1 MILSTLF
8 FHANGNI
15 LDLYPD
21 NSTGKSIIKE
31 IITQT
36 KYSQNILFIKRTSE
50 CQICYGFAFSPAGN
64 ESIGFY
70 VCTNGFIPDVQ
81 RIFQTFTNAIKQFS
95 KAKENTAASIQQN
108 RQTVDTILNHLAQKF
123 NTLPYASAST
133 LGTPDYGYDTKKILY
148 VNHLIKS
155 GELLQQVKS
164 GKYVVIIGSHI
175 DYHPVVDIADRQPLY
190 GTQKNDNPK
199 PIDVTE
205 ANGKN
210 INCTAYIFQNANGSY
225 WQHPLDYTKNIFNK
239 AATISQRDCSLIIKR
254 DQNMAYYIYLY
265 DKNNTNNYKG
275 LCVAVNGIMFQEITQ
290 IFQSFKRA
298 SEVLSAKVSPSKILK
313 QLIQEFSNFK
323 YTKLPVLKYSIEQD
337 HINKFNYTDIIS
349 NKNKLSL
356 HNNGY
361 TLIIPE
367 AKPLPQSTATSQD
380 EKDKTEKPQKKDDGA
395 GCYGCLCSLWLSFW
409 IFIIADGIFN
419 DGEKFANY
427 FFEWIASSFE
437 EIIKL
442 FT

>member
-1 MILSTLF
+1 MILSTHF

-21 NSTGKSIIKE
+21 NSTGKSIIKK

-50 CQICYGFAFSPAGN
+50 CQICYGFVFYLTGN

-70 VCTNGFIPDVQ
+70 INTNEFIFNIKS
-81 RIFQTFTNAIKQFS
+81 IFRTFTNAIKQFS
-95 KAKENTAASIQQN
+95 KAKENTATSIQQN
-108 RQTVDTILNHLAQKF
+108 RQTVDTILNHLTQKF

-148 VNHLIKS
+148 VNHLIKND
-155 GELLQQVKS
+155 ELSQSVES
-164 GKYVVIIGSHI
+164 GKYVVIIGSYI
-175 DYHPVVDIADRQPLY
+175 DYHPVDITSKQPLF
-190 GTQKNDNPK
+190 GTQKIDNPNPLNGTE
-199 PIDVTE
+199 PI
-205 ANGKN
+205 GKN
-210 INCTAYIFQNANGSY
+210 TNCTAYIFLNVNGSY
-225 WQHPLDYTKNIFNK
+225 WQYPLDYTKNIFDK

-254 DQNMAYYIYLY
+254 DRNMAYYIYLY
-265 DKNNTNNYKG
+265 DKNGTDNYKG
-275 LCVAVNGIMFQEITQ
+275 FCIAVNGIMYQEPTQ
-290 IFQSFKRA
+290 IFKSFKKA

-313 QLIQEFSNFK
+313 QLILEFSNFK
-323 YTKLPVLKYSIEQD
+323 YTKLPAIKYSIEND

-361 TLIIPE
+361 TIIAPE
-367 AKPLPQSTATSQD
+367 KKPSQQSTATTQD
-380 EKDKTEKPQKKDDGA
+380 ENDKAENPTKKDNG
-395 GCYGCLCSLWLSFW
+395 GCSVWIIIGCELCCF
-409 IFIIADGIFN
+409 FILNVDPFK
-419 DGEKFANY
+419 EWFKKF
-427 FFEWIASSFE
+427 IE
-437 EIIKL
+437 ELIKL

>member
-1 MILSTLF
+1 MILSTHF

-21 NSTGKSIIKE
+21 NSTGKSIIKK

-50 CQICYGFAFSPAGN
+50 CQICYGFVFYLTGN

-70 VCTNGFIPDVQ
+70 INTNEFIFNIKS
-81 RIFQTFTNAIKQFS
+81 IFRTFTNAIKQFS
-95 KAKENTAASIQQN
+95 KAKENTATSIQQN
-108 RQTVDTILNHLAQKF
+108 RQTVDTILNHLTQKF

-133 LGTPDYGYDTKKILY
+133 LGTPDLGYDTKEKIY
-148 VNHLIKS
+148 ANHLIKS

-164 GKYVVIIGSHI
+164 GKYVVIIGSYI
-175 DYHPVVDIADRQPLY
+175 DYHPVDITSKHPLC
-190 GTQKNDNPK
+190 GTQKIDNHSPLNGTE
-199 PIDVTE
+199 PI
-205 ANGKN
+205 GKN
-210 INCTAYIFQNANGSY
+210 INCTAYIFLNVNGSY
-225 WQHPLDYTKNIFNK
+225 WQYPLDYTKNIFHK

-254 DQNMAYYIYLY
+254 DRNMAYYVYMY
-265 DKNNTNNYKG
+265 DRNDTNNYKG

-290 IFQSFKRA
+290 IFQSFKKA

-323 YTKLPVLKYSIEQD
+323 YTKLPVLKYSIEND

-380 EKDKTEKPQKKDDGA
+380 EKDKTEKPQKKDDGD
-395 GCYGCLCSLWLSFW
+395 GCSGCLGLLWFSFW

>member
-1 MILSTLF
+1 MILSTHF

-21 NSTGKSIIKE
+21 NSTGKSIIKK

-50 CQICYGFAFSPAGN
+50 CQICYGFVFYLTGN

-70 VCTNGFIPDVQ
+70 INTNEFIFNIKS
-81 RIFQTFTNAIKQFS
+81 IFRTFTNAIKQFS
-95 KAKENTAASIQQN
+95 KAKENTATSIQQN
-108 RQTVDTILNHLAQKF
+108 RQTVDTILNHLTQKF

-148 VNHLIKS
+148 VNHLIKND
-155 GELLQQVKS
+155 ELSQSVES
-164 GKYVVIIGSHI
+164 GKYVVIIGSYI
-175 DYHPVVDIADRQPLY
+175 DYHPVDITSKQPLC
-190 GTQKNDNPK
+190 GTQKIDNPNPLNGTK
-199 PIDVTE
+199 PI
-205 ANGKN
+205 GKN

-225 WQHPLDYTKNIFNK
+225 WQHPLDYTKNIFHK

-313 QLIQEFSNFK
+313 QLILEFSNFK
-323 YTKLPVLKYSIEQD
+323 YTKLPVLKYSIENE

-380 EKDKTEKPQKKDDGA
+380 EKDKTEKPQKKDDGD
-395 GCYGCLCSLWLSFW
+395 GCSGCLGLLWLSFW

-419 DGEKFANY
+419 DGELFANY

>member
-1 MILSTLF
+1 M
-8 FHANGNI
+8 
-15 LDLYPD
+15 DLYPD
-21 NSTGKSIIKE
+21 NSTGKSIIKK

-50 CQICYGFAFSPAGN
+50 CQICYGFVFYLTGN

-70 VCTNGFIPDVQ
+70 INTNEFIFNIKS
-81 RIFQTFTNAIKQFS
+81 IFRTFTNAIKQFS
-95 KAKENTAASIQQN
+95 KAKENTATSIQQN
-108 RQTVDTILNHLAQKF
+108 RQTVDTILNHLTQKF

-133 LGTPDYGYDTKKILY
+133 LGTPDLGYDTKEKIY
-148 VNHLIKS
+148 ANHLIKS

-164 GKYVVIIGSHI
+164 GKYVVIIGSYI
-175 DYHPVVDIADRQPLY
+175 DYHPVDITSKHPLC
-190 GTQKNDNPK
+190 GTQKIDNHSPLNGTE
-199 PIDVTE
+199 PI
-205 ANGKN
+205 GKN
-210 INCTAYIFQNANGSY
+210 INCTAYIFLNVNGSY
-225 WQHPLDYTKNIFNK
+225 WQYPLDYTKNIFHK

-254 DQNMAYYIYLY
+254 DRNMAYYVYMY
-265 DKNNTNNYKG
+265 DRNDTNNYKG
-275 LCVAVNGIMFQEITQ
+275 LCVAVNGIIFQEITQ
-290 IFQSFKRA
+290 IFQSFKKA

-323 YTKLPVLKYSIEQD
+323 YTKLPVLKYSIEND

-380 EKDKTEKPQKKDDGA
+380 EKDKTEKPQKKDDGD
-395 GCYGCLCSLWLSFW
+395 GCSGCLGLLWFSFW

>member
-1 MILSTLF
+1 M
-8 FHANGNI
+8 
-15 LDLYPD
+15 DLYPD
-21 NSTGKSIIKE
+21 NSTGKSIIKK

-50 CQICYGFAFSPAGN
+50 CQICYGFVFYLTGN

-70 VCTNGFIPDVQ
+70 INTNEFIFNIKS
-81 RIFQTFTNAIKQFS
+81 IFRTFTNAIKQFS
-95 KAKENTAASIQQN
+95 KAKENTATSIQQN
-108 RQTVDTILNHLAQKF
+108 RQTVDTILNHLTQKF

-133 LGTPDYGYDTKKILY
+133 LGTPDLGYDTKEKIY
-148 VNHLIKS
+148 ANHLIKS

-164 GKYVVIIGSHI
+164 GKYVVIIGSYI
-175 DYHPVVDIADRQPLY
+175 DYHPVDITSKHPLC
-190 GTQKNDNPK
+190 GTQKIDNHSPLNGTE
-199 PIDVTE
+199 PI
-205 ANGKN
+205 GKN
-210 INCTAYIFQNANGSY
+210 INCTAYIFLNVNGSY
-225 WQHPLDYTKNIFNK
+225 WQYPLDYTKNIFHK

-254 DQNMAYYIYLY
+254 DRNMAYYVYMY
-265 DKNNTNNYKG
+265 DRNDTNNYKG

-290 IFQSFKRA
+290 IFQSFKKA

-323 YTKLPVLKYSIEQD
+323 YTKLPVLKYSIEND

-380 EKDKTEKPQKKDDGA
+380 EKDKTEKPQKKDDGD
-395 GCYGCLCSLWLSFW
+395 GCSGCLGLLWFSFW

>member
-1 MILSTLF
+1 MILSTHF

-21 NSTGKSIIKE
+21 NSTGKSIIKK

-50 CQICYGFAFSPAGN
+50 CQICYGFVFYLTGN

-70 VCTNGFIPDVQ
+70 INTNEFIFNIKS
-81 RIFQTFTNAIKQFS
+81 IFRTFTNAIKQFS
-95 KAKENTAASIQQN
+95 KAKENTATSIQQN
-108 RQTVDTILNHLAQKF
+108 RQTVDTILNHLTQKF

-133 LGTPDYGYDTKKILY
+133 LGTPDLGYDTKEKIY
-148 VNHLIKS
+148 ANHLIKS

-164 GKYVVIIGSHI
+164 GKYVVIIGSYI
-175 DYHPVVDIADRQPLY
+175 DYHPVDITSKHPLC
-190 GTQKNDNPK
+190 GTQKIDNHSPLNGTE
-199 PIDVTE
+199 PI
-205 ANGKN
+205 GKN
-210 INCTAYIFQNANGSY
+210 INCTAYIFLNVNGSY
-225 WQHPLDYTKNIFNK
+225 WQYPLDYTKNIFHK

-254 DQNMAYYIYLY
+254 DRNMAYYVYMY
-265 DKNNTNNYKG
+265 DRNDTNNYKG

-290 IFQSFKRA
+290 IFQSFKKA

-323 YTKLPVLKYSIEQD
+323 YTKLPVLKYSIEND

-380 EKDKTEKPQKKDDGA
+380 EKDKTEKPQKKDDGD
-395 GCYGCLCSLWLSFW
+395 GCSGCLGLLWFSFW

-427 FFEWIASSFE
+427 FLYNSKNNLRIHFFV
-437 EIIKL
+437 
-442 FT
+442 

>member
-1 MILSTLF
+1 M
-8 FHANGNI
+8 
-15 LDLYPD
+15 DLYPD
-21 NSTGKSIIKE
+21 NSTGKSIIKK

-50 CQICYGFAFSPAGN
+50 CQICYGFVFYLTGN

-70 VCTNGFIPDVQ
+70 INTNEFIFNIKS
-81 RIFQTFTNAIKQFS
+81 IFRTFTNAIKQFS
-95 KAKENTAASIQQN
+95 KAKENTATSIQQN
-108 RQTVDTILNHLAQKF
+108 RQTVDTILNRLAQKF
-123 NTLPYASAST
+123 NTLPYASAFT
-133 LGTPDYGYDTKKILY
+133 LGTPDLGYDTKEKIY
-148 VNHLIKS
+148 ANHLIKS

-164 GKYVVIIGSHI
+164 GKYVVIIGSYI
-175 DYHPVVDIADRQPLY
+175 DYHPVDITSKHPLC
-190 GTQKNDNPK
+190 GTQKIDNHSPLNGTE
-199 PIDVTE
+199 PI
-205 ANGKN
+205 GKN
-210 INCTAYIFQNANGSY
+210 INCTAYIFLNVNGSY
-225 WQHPLDYTKNIFNK
+225 WQYPLDYTKNIFHK

-254 DQNMAYYIYLY
+254 DRNMAYYVYMY
-265 DKNNTNNYKG
+265 DRNDTNNYKG

-290 IFQSFKRA
+290 IFQSFNKA
-298 SEVLSAKVSPSKILK
+298 SDELLNKVSPSKILK

-323 YTKLPVLKYSIEQD
+323 YTKLPVLKYSIEND

-380 EKDKTEKPQKKDDGA
+380 EKDKTEKPQKKDDGD
-395 GCYGCLCSLWLSFW
+395 GCSGCLGLLWLSFW

-419 DGEKFANY
+419 DGELFANY

>member
-1 MILSTLF
+1 MILSTHF

-21 NSTGKSIIKE
+21 NSTGKSIIKK

-50 CQICYGFAFSPAGN
+50 CQICYGFVFYLTGN

-70 VCTNGFIPDVQ
+70 INTNEFIFNIKS
-81 RIFQTFTNAIKQFS
+81 IFRTFTNAIKQFS
-95 KAKENTAASIQQN
+95 KAKENTATSIQQN
-108 RQTVDTILNHLAQKF
+108 RQTVDTILNHLTQKF

-148 VNHLIKS
+148 VNHLIKND
-155 GELLQQVKS
+155 ELSQSVES
-164 GKYVVIIGSHI
+164 GKYVVIIGSYI
-175 DYHPVVDIADRQPLY
+175 DYHPVDITSKQPLC
-190 GTQKNDNPK
+190 GTQKIDNPNPLNGTE
-199 PIDVTE
+199 PI
-205 ANGKN
+205 GKN

-225 WQHPLDYTKNIFNK
+225 WQHPLDYTKNIFHK

-313 QLIQEFSNFK
+313 QLILEFSNFK
-323 YTKLPVLKYSIEQD
+323 YTKLPVLKYSIENE

-380 EKDKTEKPQKKDDGA
+380 EKDKTEKPQKKDDGD
-395 GCYGCLCSLWLSFW
+395 GCSGCLGLLWLSFW

-419 DGEKFANY
+419 DGELFANY

>member
-1 MILSTLF
+1 MILSTHF
-8 FHANGNI
+8 FHTNGNI

-50 CQICYGFAFSPAGN
+50 CQICYGFAFYLTGN

-70 VCTNGFIPDVQ
+70 INTNEFIFNIKS
-81 RIFQTFTNAIKQFS
+81 IFRTFTNAIKIVL
-95 KAKENTAASIQQN
+95 KDKESTAASIQQN
-108 RQTVDTILNHLAQKF
+108 RQTVDTILNHLTQKF

-133 LGTPDYGYDTKKILY
+133 LGTPDLGYDTKEKIY
-148 VNHLIKS
+148 ANHLIKS

-164 GKYVVIIGSHI
+164 GKYVVIIGSYI
-175 DYHPVVDIADRQPLY
+175 DYHPVDITSKHPLC
-190 GTQKNDNPK
+190 GTQKIDNHSPLNGK
-199 PIDVTE
+199 EPI
-205 ANGKN
+205 GKN

-290 IFQSFKRA
+290 IFQSFKKA
-298 SEVLSAKVSPSKILK
+298 SDKLLDKVSPSKILN
-313 QLIQEFSNFK
+313 QLIHEFSNFK
-323 YTKLPVLKYSIEQD
+323 YTKLPAIKYSIEND

-380 EKDKTEKPQKKDDGA
+380 EKDKTEKPQKKDDG
-395 GCYGCLCSLWLSFW
+395 GCSGWIIIGCALCVIIPNVDPFKEWFNK
-409 IFIIADGIFN
+409 FI
-419 DGEKFANY
+419 
-427 FFEWIASSFE
+427 E
-437 EIIKL
+437 ELIKL

>member
-1 MILSTLF
+1 MILSTNF

-108 RQTVDTILNHLAQKF
+108 RQTVDTILNHLTQKF

-164 GKYVVIIGSHI
+164 GKYVVIIGSYI
-175 DYHPVVDIADRQPLY
+175 DYHPVDITSKHPLC
-190 GTQKNDNPK
+190 GTQKIDNHSPLNGTE
-199 PIDVTE
+199 PI
-205 ANGKN
+205 GKN

-265 DKNNTNNYKG
+265 DKNGTDNYKG
-275 LCVAVNGIMFQEITQ
+275 FCVAVNGIMFQEITQ

-313 QLIQEFSNFK
+313 QLILEFSNFK
-323 YTKLPVLKYSIEQD
+323 YTKLPVLKYSIENE

-380 EKDKTEKPQKKDDGA
+380 EKDKTEKPQKKDDGG
-395 GCYGCLCSLWLSFW
+395 GCGGCGGCLCLLWSSFW
-409 IFIIADGIFN
+409 LFIYADVEFN
-419 DGEKFANY
+419 DGELFVKY
-427 FFEWIASSFE
+427 FFEWIRQF
-437 EIIKL
+437 
-442 FT
+442 F

>member
-1 MILSTLF
+1 MILSTHF

-21 NSTGKSIIKE
+21 NSTGKSIIKK

-50 CQICYGFAFSPAGN
+50 CQICYGFVFYLTGN

-70 VCTNGFIPDVQ
+70 TNTNEFIFNIKS
-81 RIFQTFTNAIKQFS
+81 IFRTFTNAIKQFS
-95 KAKENTAASIQQN
+95 KAKENTATSIQQN
-108 RQTVDTILNHLAQKF
+108 RQTVDTILNHLTQKF

-133 LGTPDYGYDTKKILY
+133 LGTPDLGYDTKEKIY
-148 VNHLIKS
+148 ANHLIKS

-164 GKYVVIIGSHI
+164 GKYVVIIGSYI
-175 DYHPVVDIADRQPLY
+175 DYHPVDITSKHPLC
-190 GTQKNDNPK
+190 GTQKIDNHSPLNGTE
-199 PIDVTE
+199 PI
-205 ANGKN
+205 GKN
-210 INCTAYIFQNANGSY
+210 INCTAYIFLNVNGSY
-225 WQHPLDYTKNIFNK
+225 WQYPLDYTKNIFHK

-254 DQNMAYYIYLY
+254 DRNMAYYVYMY
-265 DKNNTNNYKG
+265 DRNDTNNYKG

-290 IFQSFKRA
+290 IFQSFKKA

-323 YTKLPVLKYSIEQD
+323 YTKLPVLKYSIEND

-380 EKDKTEKPQKKDDGA
+380 EKDKTEKPQKKDDGD
-395 GCYGCLCSLWLSFW
+395 GCSGCLGLLWFSFW

>member
-1 MILSTLF
+1 MILSTHF

-50 CQICYGFAFSPAGN
+50 CQICYGFVFYLTGN

-70 VCTNGFIPDVQ
+70 INTNEFIFNI
-81 RIFQTFTNAIKQFS
+81 RSIFRTFTNAIKIVL
-95 KAKENTAASIQQN
+95 KDKESTAASIQQN
-108 RQTVDTILNHLAQKF
+108 RQTVDTILNHLTQKF

-133 LGTPDYGYDTKKILY
+133 LGTPDLGYDTKEKIY
-148 VNHLIKS
+148 AKS

-164 GKYVVIIGSHI
+164 GKYVIIIGSHI

-190 GTQKNDNPK
+190 GTQKNDNPNPLNGTE
-199 PIDVTE
+199 PI
-205 ANGKN
+205 GKN
-210 INCTAYIFQNANGSY
+210 INCTAYIFLNVNGSY
-225 WQHPLDYTKNIFNK
+225 WQYPLDYTKNIFHK

-254 DQNMAYYIYLY
+254 DRNMAYYIYLY

-275 LCVAVNGIMFQEITQ
+275 LCIAVNGIMYQEPTQ
-290 IFQSFKRA
+290 IFKSFKKA
-298 SEVLSAKVSPSKILK
+298 SEVLSPSKILK
-313 QLIQEFSNFK
+313 QLILEFSNFK
-323 YTKLPVLKYSIEQD
+323 YTKLPVLKYSIENE

-361 TLIIPE
+361 TIIAPE
-367 AKPLPQSTATSQD
+367 KKPSQQSTATTQD
-380 EKDKTEKPQKKDDGA
+380 ENDKAENPTKKDNG
-395 GCYGCLCSLWLSFW
+395 GCSGWIIIGCALCVIIPNVDPFKEWFNK
-409 IFIIADGIFN
+409 FI
-419 DGEKFANY
+419 
-427 FFEWIASSFE
+427 E
-437 EIIKL
+437 ELIKL

>member
-1 MILSTLF
+1 MILSTHF

-21 NSTGKSIIKE
+21 NSTGKSIIKK

-50 CQICYGFAFSPAGN
+50 CQICYGFVFYLTGN

-70 VCTNGFIPDVQ
+70 INTNEFIFNIKS
-81 RIFQTFTNAIKQFS
+81 IFRTFTNAIKQFS

-108 RQTVDTILNHLAQKF
+108 RQTVDTILNHLTQKF

-148 VNHLIKS
+148 VNHLIKND
-155 GELLQQVKS
+155 ELSQSVES
-164 GKYVVIIGSHI
+164 GKYVVIIGSYI
-175 DYHPVVDIADRQPLY
+175 DYHPVDITSKQPLC
-190 GTQKNDNPK
+190 GTQKIDNPNPLNETE
-199 PIDVTE
+199 PI
-205 ANGKN
+205 GKN

-225 WQHPLDYTKNIFNK
+225 WQYPLDYTKNIFHK

-254 DQNMAYYIYLY
+254 DRNMAYYVYMY
-265 DKNNTNNYKG
+265 DRNDTNNYKG

-290 IFQSFKRA
+290 IFQSFKKA
-298 SEVLSAKVSPSKILK
+298 SDELLNKVSPSKILK

-323 YTKLPVLKYSIEQD
+323 YTKLPAIKYSIEND

-361 TLIIPE
+361 TIIAPE
-367 AKPLPQSTATSQD
+367 KKPSQQSTATTQD
-380 EKDKTEKPQKKDDGA
+380 ENDKAENPTKKDNGG
-395 GCYGCLCSLWLSFW
+395 GCGGCLCLLWLSFW

-419 DGEKFANY
+419 DGELFANY

>member
-1 MILSTLF
+1 MILSTHF

-31 IITQT
+31 IIPKT

-50 CQICYGFAFSPAGN
+50 CQICYGFVFYLTGN

-70 VCTNGFIPDVQ
+70 INTNEFIFNI
-81 RIFQTFTNAIKQFS
+81 RSIFRTFTNAIKIVL
-95 KAKENTAASIQQN
+95 KDKESTAASIQQN
-108 RQTVDTILNHLAQKF
+108 RQTVDTILNHLTQKF

-133 LGTPDYGYDTKKILY
+133 LGTPDLGYDTKEKIY
-148 VNHLIKS
+148 AKS

-164 GKYVVIIGSHI
+164 GKYVIIIGSHI

-190 GTQKNDNPK
+190 GTQKNDNPNPLNGTE
-199 PIDVTE
+199 PI
-205 ANGKN
+205 GKN
-210 INCTAYIFQNANGSY
+210 INCTAYIFLNVNGSY
-225 WQHPLDYTKNIFNK
+225 WQYPLDYTKNIFHK

-254 DQNMAYYIYLY
+254 DRNMAYYIYLY

-275 LCVAVNGIMFQEITQ
+275 LCIAVNGIMYQEPTQ
-290 IFQSFKRA
+290 IFKSFKKA
-298 SEVLSAKVSPSKILK
+298 SEVLSPSKILK
-313 QLIQEFSNFK
+313 QLILEFSNFK
-323 YTKLPVLKYSIEQD
+323 YTKLPVLKYSIENE

-361 TLIIPE
+361 TIIAPE
-367 AKPLPQSTATSQD
+367 KKPSQQSTATTQD
-380 EKDKTEKPQKKDDGA
+380 ENDKAENPTKKDNG
-395 GCYGCLCSLWLSFW
+395 GCSGWIIIGCALCVIIPNVDPFKEWFNK
-409 IFIIADGIFN
+409 FI
-419 DGEKFANY
+419 
-427 FFEWIASSFE
+427 E
-437 EIIKL
+437 ELIKL

>member
-1 MILSTLF
+1 M
-8 FHANGNI
+8 
-15 LDLYPD
+15 DLYPD
-21 NSTGKSIIKE
+21 NSTGKSIIKK

-50 CQICYGFAFSPAGN
+50 CQICYGFVFYLTGN

-70 VCTNGFIPDVQ
+70 INTNEFIFNIKS
-81 RIFQTFTNAIKQFS
+81 IFRTFTNAIKQFS
-95 KAKENTAASIQQN
+95 KAKENTATSIQQN
-108 RQTVDTILNHLAQKF
+108 RQTVDTILNHLTQKF

-148 VNHLIKS
+148 VNHLIKND
-155 GELLQQVKS
+155 ELSQSVES
-164 GKYVVIIGSHI
+164 GKYVVIIGSYI
-175 DYHPVVDIADRQPLY
+175 DYHPVDITSKQPLC
-190 GTQKNDNPK
+190 GTQKIDNPNPLNGTK
-199 PIDVTE
+199 PI
-205 ANGKN
+205 GKN

-225 WQHPLDYTKNIFNK
+225 WQHPLDYTKNIFHK

-313 QLIQEFSNFK
+313 QLILEFSNFK
-323 YTKLPVLKYSIEQD
+323 YTKLPVLKYSIENE

-380 EKDKTEKPQKKDDGA
+380 EKDKTEKPQKKDDGD
-395 GCYGCLCSLWLSFW
+395 GCSGCLGLLWLSFW

-419 DGEKFANY
+419 DGELFANY

>member
-1 MILSTLF
+1 MILSTHF

-21 NSTGKSIIKE
+21 NSTGKSIIKK

-50 CQICYGFAFSPAGN
+50 CQICYGFVFYLTGN

-70 VCTNGFIPDVQ
+70 INTNEFIFNIKS
-81 RIFQTFTNAIKQFS
+81 IFRTFTNAIKQFS
-95 KAKENTAASIQQN
+95 KAKENTATSIQQN
-108 RQTVDTILNHLAQKF
+108 RQTVDTILNRLAQKF
-123 NTLPYASAST
+123 NTLPYASAFT
-133 LGTPDYGYDTKKILY
+133 LGTPDLGYDTKEKIY
-148 VNHLIKS
+148 ANHLIKS

-164 GKYVVIIGSHI
+164 GKYVVIIGSYI
-175 DYHPVVDIADRQPLY
+175 DYHPVDITSKHPLC
-190 GTQKNDNPK
+190 GTQKIDNHSPLNGTE
-199 PIDVTE
+199 PI
-205 ANGKN
+205 GKN
-210 INCTAYIFQNANGSY
+210 INCTAYIFLNVNGSY
-225 WQHPLDYTKNIFNK
+225 WQYPLDYTKNIFHK

-254 DQNMAYYIYLY
+254 DRNMAYYVYMY
-265 DKNNTNNYKG
+265 DRNDTNNYKG

-290 IFQSFKRA
+290 IFQSFNKA
-298 SEVLSAKVSPSKILK
+298 SDELLNKVSPSKILK

-323 YTKLPVLKYSIEQD
+323 YTKLPVLKYSIEND

-380 EKDKTEKPQKKDDGA
+380 EKDKTEKPQKKDDGD
-395 GCYGCLCSLWLSFW
+395 GCSGCLGLLWLSFW

-419 DGEKFANY
+419 DGELFANY

>member
-1 MILSTLF
+1 MILSTHF

-31 IITQT
+31 IIPQT

-50 CQICYGFAFSPAGN
+50 CQICYGFVFYLREN

-70 VCTNGFIPDVQ
+70 IDTNEFIFNIKS
-81 RIFQTFTNAIKQFS
+81 IFQTFTNVIKHLFR
-95 KAKENTAASIQQN
+95 EQQKYDN
-108 RQTVDTILNHLAQKF
+108 GKSATPPSRTVNIILNRLAQKF

-133 LGTPDYGYDTKKILY
+133 LGTPDYGYDTKKNIIL
-148 VNHLIKS
+148 NHLIKYD
-155 GELLQQVKS
+155 ELSQSVES
-164 GKYVVIIGSHI
+164 GKYVVIIGSYI
-175 DYHPVVDIADRQPLY
+175 DYHPIDITSKQLLC
-190 GTQKNDNPK
+190 GTQKIDNPNPLNETE
-199 PIDVTE
+199 PI
-205 ANGKN
+205 GKN

-313 QLIQEFSNFK
+313 QLILEFSNFK
-323 YTKLPVLKYSIEQD
+323 YTKLPVLKYSIENE

-380 EKDKTEKPQKKDDGA
+380 EKDKAEKPQKKDDGD
-395 GCYGCLCSLWLSFW
+395 GCSGWIIIGCALCVIIPNVDPFKEWFNK
-409 IFIIADGIFN
+409 FI
-419 DGEKFANY
+419 
-427 FFEWIASSFE
+427 E

-442 FT
+442 FS

>member
-1 MILSTLF
+1 MILSTHF

-21 NSTGKSIIKE
+21 NSTGKSIIKK

-50 CQICYGFAFSPAGN
+50 CQICYGFVFYLTGN

-70 VCTNGFIPDVQ
+70 INTNEFIFNIKS
-81 RIFQTFTNAIKQFS
+81 IFRTFTNAIKQFS
-95 KAKENTAASIQQN
+95 KAKENTATSIQQN
-108 RQTVDTILNHLAQKF
+108 RQTVDTILNHLTQKF

-133 LGTPDYGYDTKKILY
+133 LGTPDLGYDTKEKIY
-148 VNHLIKS
+148 ANHLIKS

-164 GKYVVIIGSHI
+164 GKYVVIIGSYI
-175 DYHPVVDIADRQPLY
+175 DYHPVDITSKHPLC
-190 GTQKNDNPK
+190 GTQKIDNHSPLNGTE
-199 PIDVTE
+199 PI
-205 ANGKN
+205 GKN
-210 INCTAYIFQNANGSY
+210 INCTAYIFLNVNGSY
-225 WQHPLDYTKNIFNK
+225 WQYPLDYTKNIFHK

-254 DQNMAYYIYLY
+254 DRNMAYYVYMY
-265 DKNNTNNYKG
+265 DRNDTNNYKG
-275 LCVAVNGIMFQEITQ
+275 LCVAVNGIIFQEITQ
-290 IFQSFKRA
+290 IFQSFKKA

-323 YTKLPVLKYSIEQD
+323 YTKLPVLKYSIEND

-380 EKDKTEKPQKKDDGA
+380 EKDKTEKPQKKDDGD
-395 GCYGCLCSLWLSFW
+395 GCSGCLGLLWFSFW

>member
-1 MILSTLF
+1 MILSTHF

-21 NSTGKSIIKE
+21 NSTGKSIIKK
-31 IITQT
+31 IIIQT

-50 CQICYGFAFSPAGN
+50 CQICYGFVFYLTGN

-70 VCTNGFIPDVQ
+70 INTNEFIFNIKS
-81 RIFQTFTNAIKQFS
+81 IFRTFTNAIKIVL
-95 KAKENTAASIQQN
+95 KDKESTAASIQQN
-108 RQTVDTILNHLAQKF
+108 RQTVDTILNHLTQKF

-133 LGTPDYGYDTKKILY
+133 LGTPDLGYDTKEKIY
-148 VNHLIKS
+148 ANHLIKS

-164 GKYVVIIGSHI
+164 GKYVVIIGSYI
-175 DYHPVVDIADRQPLY
+175 DYHPVDITSKHPLC
-190 GTQKNDNPK
+190 GTQKIDNHSPLNGTE
-199 PIDVTE
+199 PI
-205 ANGKN
+205 GKN

-225 WQHPLDYTKNIFNK
+225 WQHPLDYTKNIFHK

-254 DQNMAYYIYLY
+254 DRNMAYYIYLY

-313 QLIQEFSNFK
+313 QLILEFSNFK
-323 YTKLPVLKYSIEQD
+323 YTKLPVLKYSIENE

-361 TLIIPE
+361 TIIIPE

-380 EKDKTEKPQKKDDGA
+380 EKDKTENPTKKDNGG
-395 GCYGCLCSLWLSFW
+395 GCGGCLCLLWSSFW
-409 IFIIADGIFN
+409 LFISADDIFN
-419 DGEKFANY
+419 DGELFANY

>member
-1 MILSTLF
+1 MILSTHF

-31 IITQT
+31 IIPKT

-50 CQICYGFAFSPAGN
+50 CQICYGFVFYLTGN

-70 VCTNGFIPDVQ
+70 INTNEFIFNIKS
-81 RIFQTFTNAIKQFS
+81 IFRTFTNAIKIVL
-95 KAKENTAASIQQN
+95 KDKESTAASIQQN
-108 RQTVDTILNHLAQKF
+108 RQTVDTILNHLTQKF

-133 LGTPDYGYDTKKILY
+133 LGTPDLGYDTKEKIY
-148 VNHLIKS
+148 AKS

-164 GKYVVIIGSHI
+164 GKYVIIIGSHI

-275 LCVAVNGIMFQEITQ
+275 LCVAVNGIMFQEPTQ

-313 QLIQEFSNFK
+313 QLILEFSNFK
-323 YTKLPVLKYSIEQD
+323 YTKLPVLKYSIENE

-380 EKDKTEKPQKKDDGA
+380 EKDKTEKPQKKDDGD
-395 GCYGCLCSLWLSFW
+395 GCYGCLGLLWLSFW

-419 DGEKFANY
+419 DGELFANY

>member
-1 MILSTLF
+1 MILSTHF

-21 NSTGKSIIKE
+21 NSTGKSIIKK

-50 CQICYGFAFSPAGN
+50 CQICYVFVFYLTGN

-70 VCTNGFIPDVQ
+70 INTNEFIFNI
-81 RIFQTFTNAIKQFS
+81 RSIFRTFTNAIKIVL
-95 KAKENTAASIQQN
+95 KDKESTAASIQQN
-108 RQTVDTILNHLAQKF
+108 RQTVDTILNHLTQKF

-133 LGTPDYGYDTKKILY
+133 LGTPDLGYDTKEKIY
-148 VNHLIKS
+148 AKS

-164 GKYVVIIGSHI
+164 GKYVIIIGSHI
-175 DYHPVVDIADRQPLY
+175 DYHPVDITSKQPLC
-190 GTQKNDNPK
+190 GTQKIDNPNPLNETE
-199 PIDVTE
+199 PI
-205 ANGKN
+205 GKN
-210 INCTAYIFQNANGSY
+210 INCTAYIFLNVNGSY
-225 WQHPLDYTKNIFNK
+225 WQYPLDYTKNIFHK

-254 DQNMAYYIYLY
+254 DRNMAYYIYLY
-265 DKNNTNNYKG
+265 DKNGTDNYKG
-275 LCVAVNGIMFQEITQ
+275 FCIAVNGIMYQEPTQ
-290 IFQSFKRA
+290 IFKSFKKA
-298 SEVLSAKVSPSKILK
+298 SDELLNKVSPSKILK
-313 QLIQEFSNFK
+313 QLIHEFSNFQ

-380 EKDKTEKPQKKDDGA
+380 EKDKTEKPQKKDDGG
-395 GCYGCLCSLWLSFW
+395 GCGGCLYLLLLSFW
-409 IFIIADGIFN
+409 IFIIADVEFN
-419 DGEKFANY
+419 DGELFAKY

>member
-21 NSTGKSIIKE
+21 NSTGKSIIKK

-50 CQICYGFAFSPAGN
+50 CQLCYGFAFSPAGN

-108 RQTVDTILNHLAQKF
+108 RQTVDTILNHLTQKF
-123 NTLPYASAST
+123 NTLPCASAST
-133 LGTPDYGYDTKKILY
+133 LGTPDLGYDTKEKIY
-148 VNHLIKS
+148 ANHLIKS

-164 GKYVVIIGSHI
+164 GKYVVIIGSYI
-175 DYHPVVDIADRQPLY
+175 DYHPVDITSKQPLF
-190 GTQKNDNPK
+190 GTQKIDNPNPLNGTE
-199 PIDVTE
+199 PI
-205 ANGKN
+205 GKN
-210 INCTAYIFQNANGSY
+210 INCTAYIFLNVNGSY
-225 WQHPLDYTKNIFNK
+225 WQYPLDYTKNIFHK

-254 DQNMAYYIYLY
+254 DRNMAYYIYLY
-265 DKNNTNNYKG
+265 DKNGTDNYKG
-275 LCVAVNGIMFQEITQ
+275 FCIAVNGIMYQEPTQ
-290 IFQSFKRA
+290 IFKSFKKA
-298 SEVLSAKVSPSKILK
+298 SEVLSPSKILK
-313 QLIQEFSNFK
+313 QLIHEFSNFK

-380 EKDKTEKPQKKDDGA
+380 EKDKTEKPQKKDDGG
-395 GCYGCLCSLWLSFW
+395 GCGGCGGCLCLLWSSFCL
-409 IFIIADGIFN
+409 FISADVEFN
-419 DGEKFANY
+419 DGELFAKY
-427 FFEWIASSFE
+427 FIEWIASSFE

>member
-1 MILSTLF
+1 MILSTNF
-8 FHANGNI
+8 FHANGKI

-50 CQICYGFAFSPAGN
+50 CQICYGFVFYLTGN

-70 VCTNGFIPDVQ
+70 VCTNGFIPDVR
-81 RIFQTFTNAIKQFS
+81 RIFQTFTNAIKIVL
-95 KAKENTAASIQQN
+95 KDKESTAASIQQN
-108 RQTVDTILNHLAQKF
+108 RQTVDTILNHLTQKF

-133 LGTPDYGYDTKKILY
+133 LGTPDLGYDTKEKIY
-148 VNHLIKS
+148 AKS

-164 GKYVVIIGSHI
+164 GKYVVIIGSYI
-175 DYHPVVDIADRQPLY
+175 DYHPVDITSKQPLC
-190 GTQKNDNPK
+190 GTQKIDNHSPLNGTE
-199 PIDVTE
+199 PI
-205 ANGKN
+205 GKN
-210 INCTAYIFQNANGSY
+210 INCTAYIFQNVNGSY
-225 WQHPLDYTKNIFNK
+225 WQYPLDYTKNIFHK

-254 DQNMAYYIYLY
+254 DRNMAYYIYLY
-265 DKNNTNNYKG
+265 DKNGTDNYKG
-275 LCVAVNGIMFQEITQ
+275 FCIAVNGIMYQEPTQ
-290 IFQSFKRA
+290 IFKSFKKA
-298 SEVLSAKVSPSKILK
+298 SEVLSPSKILK
-313 QLIQEFSNFK
+313 QLILEFSNFK
-323 YTKLPVLKYSIEQD
+323 YTKLPVLKYSIENE

-380 EKDKTEKPQKKDDGA
+380 EKDKTEKPQKKDDGD
-395 GCYGCLCSLWLSFW
+395 GCSGCLGLLGLSFW
-409 IFIIADGIFN
+409 IFIADVEFN
-419 DGEKFANY
+419 DGELFANY

>member
-1 MILSTLF
+1 MILSTHF

-31 IITQT
+31 IIPQT

-50 CQICYGFAFSPAGN
+50 CQICYGFVFYLTGN

-70 VCTNGFIPDVQ
+70 INTNEFIFNIKS
-81 RIFQTFTNAIKQFS
+81 IFRTFTNAIKQFS
-95 KAKENTAASIQQN
+95 KAKENTATSIQQN
-108 RQTVDTILNHLAQKF
+108 RQTVDTILNRLAQKF

-133 LGTPDYGYDTKKILY
+133 LGTPDYGYDTKKNIIL
-148 VNHLIKS
+148 NHLIKYD
-155 GELLQQVKS
+155 ELSQSVES
-164 GKYVVIIGSHI
+164 GKYVVIIGSYI
-175 DYHPVVDIADRQPLY
+175 DYHPIDITSKQLLC
-190 GTQKNDNPK
+190 GTQKIDNPNPLNETE
-199 PIDVTE
+199 PI
-205 ANGKN
+205 GKN

-225 WQHPLDYTKNIFNK
+225 WQYPLDYTKNIFNK

-313 QLIQEFSNFK
+313 QLILEFSNFK
-323 YTKLPVLKYSIEQD
+323 YTKLPVLKYSIENE

-380 EKDKTEKPQKKDDGA
+380 EKDKAEKPQKKDDGD
-395 GCYGCLCSLWLSFW
+395 GCSGWIIIGCALCVIIPNVDPFKEWFNK
-409 IFIIADGIFN
+409 FI
-419 DGEKFANY
+419 
-427 FFEWIASSFE
+427 E

-442 FT
+442 FS

>member
-1 MILSTLF
+1 MILSTHF

-21 NSTGKSIIKE
+21 NSTGKSIIKK

-50 CQICYGFAFSPAGN
+50 CQICYGFVFYLTGN

-70 VCTNGFIPDVQ
+70 INTNEFIFNIKS
-81 RIFQTFTNAIKQFS
+81 IFRTFTNAIKQFS

-108 RQTVDTILNHLAQKF
+108 RQTVDTILNHLTQKF

-148 VNHLIKS
+148 VNHLIKYD
-155 GELLQQVKS
+155 ELSQSVES
-164 GKYVVIIGSHI
+164 GKYVIIIGSYI
-175 DYHPVVDIADRQPLY
+175 DYHPVDITITSKQPLR
-190 GTQKNDNPK
+190 GTQKIDNPNPLNGTE
-199 PIDVTE
+199 PI
-205 ANGKN
+205 GKN
-210 INCTAYIFQNANGSY
+210 INCTAYIFLNANGSY
-225 WQHPLDYTKNIFNK
+225 WQHPLDYTKNIFHK

-254 DQNMAYYIYLY
+254 NHNMAYYIYLY
-265 DKNNTNNYKG
+265 EQNGINNYKG
-275 LCVAVNGIMFQEITQ
+275 FCIAVNGIMFQEPTQ
-290 IFQSFKRA
+290 IFQSFKKA

-313 QLIQEFSNFK
+313 QLIHEFSNFK
-323 YTKLPVLKYSIEQD
+323 YTKLPAIKYSIEND

-356 HNNGY
+356 QYNGY
-361 TLIIPE
+361 TIIIPKE
-367 AKPLPQSTATSQD
+367 KTLPQSSPEETTQD
-380 EKDKTEKPQKKDDGA
+380 EKDKAEKPTKKDDGD
-395 GCYGCLCSLWLSFW
+395 GCSGWIIIGCALCVIIPNVDPFKEWFNK
-409 IFIIADGIFN
+409 FI
-419 DGEKFANY
+419 
-427 FFEWIASSFE
+427 E
-437 EIIKL
+437 ELIKL